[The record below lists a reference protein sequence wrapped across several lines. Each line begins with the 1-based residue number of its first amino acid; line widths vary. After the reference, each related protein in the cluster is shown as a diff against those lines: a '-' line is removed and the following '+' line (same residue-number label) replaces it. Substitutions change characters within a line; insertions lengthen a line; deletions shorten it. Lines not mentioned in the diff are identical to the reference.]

1 MDAQPIYQRF
11 QPRGFRDWLL
21 DHGDHVFALC
31 MYIIL
36 TVLFTW
42 PLAANFRTFVNG
54 NAFDVFHE
62 LWYLRLGSSSPTGPF
77 FLFSTSA
84 SYYPTGAPLYFQVL
98 SPFNTLN
105 FAWLSKLFGEIV
117 AFNLLYMF
125 TFFFAGFTT
134 YILVKYLTKNNYA
147 AFLAGV
153 AFAFAPIHTGQ
164 GFDHLNIM
172 SAEFIPL
179 FTYFMIKMAR
189 ERTTWNS
196 VYTGVAMILN
206 AMCDLHMFLLTAAVF
221 VIFHIYTF
229 FTQRKLIV
237 NRGYIQRL
245 IVMITLTS
253 LLGFVVYFQTAYG
266 LFFVPKSIGAA
277 SSVTR
282 FLSAKSA
289 DLVSFFIPSSANPF
303 LSRYVATLNVDIGR
317 STVLPNEAATA
328 YVGYTVLGLSLL
340 GLIFFWKRRDVYFWG
355 LLALLG
361 AILALGPYVRILGTP
376 TPIPGIWGYLYYLIP
391 LLNSFR
397 APYRFDY
404 LVALGLAI
412 LAGYGVTGLF
422 DQFSRIKV
430 PAFSKMVVKAFVIT
444 ILCTLVI
451 VEFLPIPYAEFYAP
465 TPQFYQVLAND
476 HSNFSVIE
484 VPIQNPVQSLYLYYQ
499 SAYSA
504 PLIDG
509 SIPRSPQY
517 PSMIIQTAPFID
529 QLGYYTPGKAPAS
542 DIVNQTYPITTLA
555 PYIMAQYNV
564 KYIIVHKDLFNSP
577 TAYLAYVD
585 QLTPLLGQ
593 PIYQDSAIVAFRFVP
608 PSPNTGIVQFLRQ
621 YNNISLVSLL
631 YGNWLRFGIF
641 GPHVR
646 AMSGFAGLNVFS
658 ATDRMI
664 QLQFKVA
671 GVGQDYPLQLLV
683 NGQEQG
689 TYMAFQ
695 GVYNVYSTAYFHI
708 NAGENQIFFFS
719 PTGCNVPSPATA
731 RNLASSSASLN
742 NCVTATFKWIAPIA
756 AYTTIQA

>member
-340 GLIFFWKRRDVYFWG
+340 GLISSGRG
-355 LLALLG
+355 
-361 AILALGPYVRILGTP
+361 GTF
-376 TPIPGIWGYLYYLIP
+376 TFGDSWRC
-391 LLNSFR
+391 SER
-397 APYRFDY
+397 
-404 LVALGLAI
+404 
-412 LAGYGVTGLF
+412 
-422 DQFSRIKV
+422 FSR
-430 PAFSKMVVKAFVIT
+430 
-444 ILCTLVI
+444 
-451 VEFLPIPYAEFYAP
+451 
-465 TPQFYQVLAND
+465 
-476 HSNFSVIE
+476 
-484 VPIQNPVQSLYLYYQ
+484 
-499 SAYSA
+499 
-504 PLIDG
+504 
-509 SIPRSPQY
+509 
-517 PSMIIQTAPFID
+517 
-529 QLGYYTPGKAPAS
+529 
-542 DIVNQTYPITTLA
+542 
-555 PYIMAQYNV
+555 
-564 KYIIVHKDLFNSP
+564 
-577 TAYLAYVD
+577 
-585 QLTPLLGQ
+585 
-593 PIYQDSAIVAFRFVP
+593 
-608 PSPNTGIVQFLRQ
+608 
-621 YNNISLVSLL
+621 
-631 YGNWLRFGIF
+631 
-641 GPHVR
+641 
-646 AMSGFAGLNVFS
+646 
-658 ATDRMI
+658 
-664 QLQFKVA
+664 
-671 GVGQDYPLQLLV
+671 
-683 NGQEQG
+683 
-689 TYMAFQ
+689 
-695 GVYNVYSTAYFHI
+695 
-708 NAGENQIFFFS
+708 
-719 PTGCNVPSPATA
+719 
-731 RNLASSSASLN
+731 
-742 NCVTATFKWIAPIA
+742 
-756 AYTTIQA
+756 